1 VTIKCSN
8 KHKDMG
14 ILCSKSIQEWLYW
27 IQTEEKILLTT
38 NLTKWELGGN
48 QVTAEMLINHSPP
61 HCAPI
66 VSWWCQ
72 TKKLGANYRVDAIS
86 SYYQRGLDTNKF
98 ITPFEVYSC
107 LLFIL
112 QTYAQQPLV
121 RNWWR
126 LSTHNMKVKSKI
138 RP

>member
-1 VTIKCSN
+1 
-8 KHKDMG
+8 MG
-14 ILCSKSIQEWLYW
+14 ILCSKSIQEWLHW
-27 IQTEEKILLTT
+27 IQTEENTFLTT

-86 SYYQRGLDTNKF
+86 SYYQRGLIPKEKFNHETFVLLTQTTNYKLN
-98 ITPFEVYSC
+98 PQPAYSTSEQEQSAC
-107 LLFIL
+107 F
-112 QTYAQQPLV
+112 AE
-121 RNWWR
+121 NKD
-126 LSTHNMKVKSKI
+126 SN
-138 RP
+138 